1 MTTCCHVNVTWVVA
15 SEAFFAKG
23 AGLADIL
30 MVVFSVFVDGFYPRQ
45 SSSTNSAFVC
55 IGTVG

>member
-1 MTTCCHVNVTWVVA
+1 MSLHVVD

-30 MVVFSVFVDGFYPRQ
+30 MVVFSVAVDDFDP
-45 SSSTNSAFVC
+45 
-55 IGTVG
+55 

>member
-1 MTTCCHVNVTWVVA
+1 MSLHVVV

>member
-1 MTTCCHVNVTWVVA
+1 MD

-30 MVVFSVFVDGFYPRQ
+30 MVVFSVVVDGFNP
-45 SSSTNSAFVC
+45 
-55 IGTVG
+55 